1 MSSSI
6 TPLAFTGASKYS
18 TDFQSILDRTVKIA
32 TQPISALQRQQ
43 SNILQQ
49 KQIAISLNGGAQAVS
64 EAISDLGSLGETKAL
79 VANSSNSTKLSINS
93 TNATAPATYTI
104 TDVTSIAH
112 SSSATSSGFAD
123 SGTSTVSADGKL
135 KLTFD
140 GKDYVINLAPEKN
153 NLTGLRDALNGLG
166 IGLNSSI
173 LTTGTGATPYNLSI
187 TADTSGN
194 KPITLADGETGAGAN
209 LISTSD
215 PGANTEFK
223 INGVAISKS
232 SVTINDVLPG
242 VSFSLNSPTA
252 SGETITITVGS
263 SRSSLASK
271 LKTFVDAYNSLS
283 AQADGQIGENA
294 GLLTGDVIVRE
305 IQNSLRSVVGFQGS
319 SSLKGLSNIGV
330 SFAADGKA
338 SFDQSSFDS
347 LSDTQIQKA
356 FTFLGSK
363 TTGFGQLSKKFTQ
376 ISDPV
381 SGLIALQENRYD
393 VETKRLSNRISDLT
407 ERVDNLQKATARRLQ
422 TYDAL
427 LAQLESQGS
436 IISASYSALN
446 QSLFGNK
453 N

>member
-6 TPLAFTGASKYS
+6 TPQAFTGASKYS
-18 TDFQSILDRTVKIA
+18 TDFQTILQRTVKIA
-32 TQPISALQRQQ
+32 TQPIIILQNQQ

-49 KQIAISLNGGAQAVS
+49 KQIAISLNGGAQTVS

-79 VANSSNSTKLSINS
+79 VASSSNTSKLSINS
-93 TNATAPATYTI
+93 TTATAPATYTI

-123 SGTSTVSADGKL
+123 SGTAKVSVDGAL
-135 KLTFD
+135 KLNFGGT
-140 GKDYVINLAPEKN
+140 DYVINLAANKN
-153 NLTGLRDALNGLG
+153 NLTGLRDAINSLG

-194 KPITLADGETGAGAN
+194 KPITLVDGATGTGTN

-215 PGANTEFK
+215 AGANTEFK
-223 INGVAISKS
+223 INGVPVSKGS
-232 SVTINDVLPG
+232 AVINDVVPG
-242 VSFSLNSPTA
+242 VSFSLNSTTA
-252 SGETITITVGS
+252 SGESLTIAVGS
-263 SRSSLASK
+263 SRSSLATK
-271 LKTFVDAYNSLS
+271 LKTFVGAYNALS
-283 AQADGQIGENA
+283 TQADGQIGDNA

-305 IQNSLRSVVGFQGS
+305 IQNSLRSVVGYQGS
-319 SSLKGLSNIGV
+319 GSIKGLANIGV
-330 SFAADGKA
+330 SFASDGKA
-338 SFDQSSFDS
+338 SFDQASFDS
-347 LSDTQIQKA
+347 LSDTQIQQA

-363 TTGFGQLSKKFTQ
+363 STGFGQLAQKFTQ

-381 SGLIALQENRYD
+381 SGLIAVQENHYD
-393 VETKRLSNRISDLT
+393 AETKSLSSRIADLT
-407 ERVDNLQKATARRLQ
+407 ERVDNLQKATAQRLQ

-427 LAQLESQGS
+427 LAQLESQSS
-436 IISASYSALN
+436 IITASYTALN
-446 QSLFGNK
+446 QSLFGTK

>member
-6 TPLAFTGASKYS
+6 TPQAFTGASKYS
-18 TDFQSILDRTVKIA
+18 TDFQTILQRTVKIA
-32 TQPISALQRQQ
+32 TQPIIILQNQQ

-49 KQIAISLNGGAQAVS
+49 KQIAISLNGGAQTVS

-79 VANSSNSTKLSINS
+79 VASSSNTSKLSINS
-93 TNATAPATYTI
+93 TTATAPATYTI

-123 SGTSTVSADGKL
+123 SGTAKVSVDGAL
-135 KLTFD
+135 KLNFGGT
-140 GKDYVINLAPEKN
+140 DYVINLAANKN
-153 NLTGLRDALNGLG
+153 NLTGLRDAINSLG

-194 KPITLADGETGAGAN
+194 KPITLVDGATGTGTN

-215 PGANTEFK
+215 AGANTEFK
-223 INGVAISKS
+223 INGVPVSKGS
-232 SVTINDVLPG
+232 AVINDVVPG
-242 VSFSLNSPTA
+242 VSFSLNSTTA
-252 SGETITITVGS
+252 SGESLTIAVGS
-263 SRSSLASK
+263 SRSSLATK
-271 LKTFVDAYNSLS
+271 LKTFVGAYNALS
-283 AQADGQIGENA
+283 TQADGQIGDNA

-305 IQNSLRSVVGFQGS
+305 IQNSLRSVVGYQGS
-319 SSLKGLSNIGV
+319 GSIKGLANIGV
-330 SFAADGKA
+330 SFASDGKA
-338 SFDQSSFDS
+338 SFDQASFDS
-347 LSDTQIQKA
+347 LSDTQIQQA

-363 TTGFGQLSKKFTQ
+363 STGFGQLAQKFTQ

-381 SGLIALQENRYD
+381 SGLIAVQENHYD
-393 VETKRLSNRISDLT
+393 AETKSLSSRIADLT
-407 ERVDNLQKATARRLQ
+407 ERVDNLQKATAQRLQ

-427 LAQLESQGS
+427 LAQLESQS
-436 IISASYSALN
+436 NIITASYTALN
-446 QSLFGNK
+446 NSLFGTK

>member
-18 TDFQSILDRTVKIA
+18 TDFQTILQRTVKIA
-32 TQPISALQRQQ
+32 TLPITILQNQQ

-49 KQIAISLNGGAQAVS
+49 KQIAISLNGGAQTVA

-79 VANSSNSTKLSINS
+79 VANSSNSSKLSINS
-93 TNATAPATYTI
+93 TTATAPATYTI

-123 SGTSTVSADGKL
+123 SGTAKVSVDGAL

-140 GKDYVINLAPEKN
+140 GKNYVINLASDKN
-153 NLTGLRDALNGLG
+153 NLTGLRDAINTLG

-194 KPITLADGETGAGAN
+194 KPITLVDGATGTGTN
-209 LISTSD
+209 FISTSD
-215 PGANTEFK
+215 AGSNTEFK
-223 INGVAISKS
+223 INGVTVSKTS
-232 SVTINDVLPG
+232 GTINDVVPG
-242 VSFSLNSPTA
+242 VSFSLNSITS
-252 SGETITITVGS
+252 SGETLTIGVGS
-263 SRSSLASK
+263 SRSALSGK
-271 LKTFVDAYNSLS
+271 LKTFVDAYNALS
-283 AQADGQIGENA
+283 AQADGQIGANA

-305 IQNSLRSVVGFQGS
+305 IQNSLRSLVGYQGS
-319 SSLKGLSNIGV
+319 GSIKGLSNIGV
-330 SFAADGKA
+330 SFASDGKA
-338 SFDQSSFDS
+338 SFDQASFDS

-363 TTGFGQLSKKFTQ
+363 STGFGRLSKKFAQ
-376 ISDPV
+376 LSDPV
-381 SGLIALQENRYD
+381 SGLIAVQENRYD
-393 VETKRLSNRISDLT
+393 AETKRLSSRIGDLT
-407 ERVDNLQKATARRLQ
+407 ERVENLQKATAQRLQ

-436 IISASYSALN
+436 IITASYTALN
-446 QSLFGNK
+446 QSLFGTK
-453 N
+453 K